1 MNRRQW
7 LAAAASA
14 LAVAALVAV
23 VMLSGG
29 AGARGSTASRG
40 AGGWL
45 GARRYLEARGGR
57 VTLITEP
64 LGAYVA
70 GAAARLEGQGGS
82 APGAGK
88 DAPGVLALVFPWQ
101 GPPAGDLRAALDSH
115 LGRGGDLVIAYSG
128 EPEGTEEALDFWSA
142 EEPATAPIIPWRWY
156 RFVHREWNLLPPRPA
171 GAAPRIAAAPRMAAA
186 PRRTSQARNA
196 ATWLPVR
203 VWAPRELPRVQADAE
218 VLYTSPAG
226 RPVAW
231 IFRRH
236 GGRVV
241 LLPADALSIG
251 RLALPGNANLLE
263 ALLQNLGRRWAF
275 DEYHHGLAS
284 VVPSSPELGRAADL
298 LTVHLALLYLLAL
311 AALARRQGPAWPA
324 EVPLASSAP
333 GFLLG
338 IGALH
343 HRLGHHR
350 DAARLLL
357 RRVRELDRGIQLP
370 EELDLRVESA
380 GAKELVAVAGQV
392 ARLRRGGRREDAGEP
407 Q

>member
-1 MNRRQW
+1 MRRRRR
-7 LAAAASA
+7 LAVAASA
-14 LAVAALVAV
+14 LAVVALVV
-23 VMLSGG
+23 VVILAGG

-45 GARRYLEARGGR
+45 AARRYLEARGAR

-70 GAAARLEGQGGS
+70 AAGGGGQGG
-82 APGAGK
+82 PGPVTGNGTEAR
-88 DAPGVLALVFPWQ
+88 AGVLALVFPWQ
-101 GPPAGDLRAALDSH
+101 GAPAGELSEALDAH
-115 LGRGGDLVIAYSG
+115 LGRGGDLLIAYSG
-128 EPEGTEEALDFWSA
+128 EAGGDEQSLDFWSS
-142 EEPATAPIIPWRWY
+142 EEPAFAPVNPWRWY
-156 RFVHREWNLLPPRPA
+156 RFVHREWDLRSPRPAGRAAPAA
-171 GAAPRIAAAPRMAAA
+171 GAAPRRQASSRQAVAAP
-186 PRRTSQARNA
+186 
-196 ATWLPVR
+196 PVR
-203 VWAPRELPRVQADAE
+203 VWAPRELPVVRAAAAT

-241 LLPADALSIG
+241 LLPADALSNS
-251 RLALPGNANLLE
+251 RLALAGNSNLLE

-275 DEYHHGLAS
+275 DEYHHGLGTVA
-284 VVPSSPELGRAADL
+284 PSAPGLGRAANL
-298 LTVHLALLYLLAL
+298 LTVHLALLYLLAA
-311 AALARRQGPAWPA
+311 AALARRQGPAWPV
-324 EVPLASSAP
+324 EVPLTSSAP

-370 EELDLRVESA
+370 DDLDRRAESA
-380 GAKELVAVAGQV
+380 GPEELVAVARQV
-392 ARLRRGGRREDAGEP
+392 ALLRGGSRRASAGEP
-407 Q
+407 R